1 MSIWDVK
8 FCVKAVWWKLLCAL
22 KKFALKIKCGMK
34 KKITYSSKLTLFV
47 SRCTFKPYNMNFG
60 PHQAKAPVT
69 NATQVKP
76 SVDNMNDGFLD
87 KSTKKG
93 NQIY

>member
-1 MSIWDVK
+1 
-8 FCVKAVWWKLLCAL
+8 
-22 KKFALKIKCGMK
+22 
-34 KKITYSSKLTLFV
+34 
-47 SRCTFKPYNMNFG
+47 MNFG

-87 KSTKKG
+87 KSTKKTQPILLKFRK
-93 NQIY
+93 NSSERFITRK